1 MTLSTCEVFYALYHC
16 HYVLECCKLACY
28 ISILTP
34 LATWYDHRKYS
45 ITIGSYV
52 SFVALNKLNSIVHNQ
67 YFDVN
72 PIIRIIHHF
81 NIQIHKFSIYVPYR
95 WPFGISF
102 VVKILVNKTTN
113 HVIFLA

>member
-1 MTLSTCEVFYALYHC
+1 M
-16 HYVLECCKLACY
+16 LACY
-28 ISILTP
+28 IFILTP
-34 LATWYDHRKYS
+34 LAKWYDHRKYS
-45 ITIGSYV
+45 ITIGSYF

-67 YFDVN
+67 YLNAN
-72 PIIRIIHHF
+72 PIENVIRIIHHV
-81 NIQIHKFSIYVPYR
+81 NIQIQTFSIYVPYR